1 MFLLFVF
8 HVFISAICV
17 VTGCLFYSLVPS
29 QHKVSSRPVI
39 FYAFTGLIC
48 ITLITQVLVL
58 FMPINFLVAILTI
71 AFIIIFSLIQRNK
84 LIPIYKILFFQI
96 RQVSAAQYLAIAA
109 VWIMILLINAGPIMM
124 DDSESYH
131 IQMTKWINEYGTV
144 PGIVNL
150 HERFGFNSSW
160 FSSIAFFFSAGKFV
174 NSYTALNAVISF
186 WFSAFLIT
194 KLISTDHRSS
204 IAKSSINIPLLL
216 ALVISILC
224 WPMIRGNAST
234 ANYDFISTAVIA
246 ILFIS
251 HFKLEK
257 KESFPYLEW
266 IIWPVYLFT
275 VRIINYPLL
284 LLSLFAII
292 QLLRKKQWMFATS
305 TIFLS
310 ASLLIPFIARNVMV
324 SGYPFYP
331 STSLDFFPVDWKTDP
346 TIITELRD
354 YIKYY
359 NRVNVMYQEIEVTR
373 QLSFPGW
380 IVSWFQHL
388 FRYDKPIVIAGLGG
402 FFLHFVFISRSLKT
416 YTPAINYFVLVLFL
430 HILSWFFVAP
440 DPRFAHGSLLC
451 GAFLLSQM
459 PGKLN
464 QLAGNIVKPSYPL
477 IVFSILVLSY
487 TGMKFIKQKYYHY
500 AITPLALPKPPVRE
514 IKVDSI
520 IVRIPEKVLNNWNQ
534 RCYATD
540 LPCLYIIRPGLQ
552 MRGKTIQSGFRLE
565 K

>member
-1 MFLLFVF
+1 MLLLFVF
-8 HVFISAICV
+8 HVFISAICLA
-17 VTGCLFYSLVPS
+17 TGCLFYSFVPTQTKES
-29 QHKVSSRPVI
+29 PRPII

-48 ITLITQVLVL
+48 ITLITQVVVL
-58 FMPINFLVAILTI
+58 FTPISFLVSIVTI
-71 AFIIIFSLIQRNK
+71 ASIIIFSLARRKK
-84 LIPIYKILFFQI
+84 LIPFYKTISFQI
-96 RQVSAAQYLAIAA
+96 RMITAPQCLAIVA

-160 FSSIAFFFSAGKFV
+160 FSSIAFFFSAGKFI
-174 NSYTALNAVISF
+174 NSYTVLNAVISF
-186 WFSAFLIT
+186 WFSAYLII
-194 KLISTDHRSS
+194 KLISTGNNSPDG
-204 IAKSSINIPLLL
+204 KSSVNIPLLL
-216 ALVISILC
+216 ALVIAILC

-234 ANYDFISTAVIA
+234 ANYDFISTAIIA
-246 ILFIS
+246 TLFIS
-251 HFKLEK
+251 HINPEK
-257 KESFPYLEW
+257 EGDFPYLEW

-275 VRIINYPLL
+275 VRVINYPLL

-292 QLLRKKQWMFATS
+292 QLLKKKEWLFATS

-310 ASLLIPFIARNVMV
+310 ASLVVPFIARNVMV

-346 TIITELRD
+346 KIITELRD

-380 IVSWFQHL
+380 IISWFQHL

-402 FFLHFVFISRSLKT
+402 FLLHFVFIRRSIKT
-416 YTPAINYFVLVLFL
+416 YTAAINYFVLVLFL

-451 GAFLLSQM
+451 GAILLFQM

-464 QLAGNIVKPSYPL
+464 LLTSNKLKSSYLL
-477 IVFSILVLSY
+477 IIFSLLVFSY
-487 TGMKFIKQKYYHY
+487 TGMKFIKQKYYQY
-500 AITPLALPKPPVRE
+500 AINPMAIPKPSTRE

-520 IVRIPEKVLNNWNQ
+520 IVRIPEKVLNNWNP

-540 LPCLYIIRPGLQ
+540 LPCLYIIRSGLR
-552 MRGKTIQSGFRLE
+552 MRGKTIQSGFRLD

>member
-17 VTGCLFYSLVPS
+17 ATGCLFYSFVPN
-29 QHKVSSRPVI
+29 QNKDSSRPLI
-39 FYAFTGLIC
+39 FYAFTGLLCVTI
-48 ITLITQVLVL
+48 ITQILVL

-71 AFIIIFSLIQRNK
+71 ALIITISLIRRNK
-84 LIPIYKILFFQI
+84 LIPIYKTLFFQI

-109 VWIMILLINAGPIMM
+109 VWIMILLVNAGPIMM

-160 FSSIAFFFSAGKFV
+160 FSSIAFFFSAGKFI

-194 KLISTDHRSS
+194 KMVSTFKDNSV
-204 IAKSSINIPLLL
+204 AKSSINIPLVL

-246 ILFIS
+246 TLFIS
-251 HFKLEK
+251 FINQDK
-257 KESFPYLEW
+257 KEQIPYLEW
-266 IIWPVYLFT
+266 ILWPVYLFT

-284 LLSLFAII
+284 LLTLFALV
-292 QLLRKKQWMFATS
+292 QLLKKKEWLFATS

-310 ASLLIPFIARNVMV
+310 ACLLIPFIARTVMV

-346 TIITELRD
+346 AIITELRD

-359 NRVNVMYQEIEVTR
+359 NRVNVMYQDIEITR
-373 QLSFPGW
+373 QLPFPGW
-380 IVSWFQHL
+380 IISWFQHL
-388 FRYDKPIVIAGLGG
+388 FAYDKPIVIAGLGG
-402 FFLHFVFISRSLKT
+402 FLLHFVFFRRTSRT
-416 YTPAINYFVLVLFL
+416 YSTVVNYFVLVLFL
-430 HILSWFFVAP
+430 HILSWFFIAP

-451 GAFLLSQM
+451 GAILLFQM

-464 QLAGNIVKPSYPL
+464 KLAGNKLKPSYL
-477 IVFSILVLSY
+477 LFVFAVLVLSY
-487 TGMKFIKQKYYHY
+487 TGMKFINQKYYQY
-500 AITPLALPKPPVRE
+500 AITPLPLPIPPIRE

-520 IVRIPEKVLNNWNQ
+520 IVRIPEKVLNNWNP

-540 LPCLYIIRPGLQ
+540 LPCLYIIRPGLR